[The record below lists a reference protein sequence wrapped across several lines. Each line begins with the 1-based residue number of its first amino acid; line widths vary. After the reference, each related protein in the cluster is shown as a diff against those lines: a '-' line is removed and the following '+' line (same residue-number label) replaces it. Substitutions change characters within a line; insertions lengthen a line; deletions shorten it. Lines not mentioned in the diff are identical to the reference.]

1 MAFYINE
8 QPIFAMMGPEMVP
21 EYYQQRN
28 PSRSRFQG
36 MMVPEIIPEMY
47 PEYYQPRN
55 YSRRQFPRIPRYVGF
70 VDELLEDA
78 KEIEFEQNRSGFM
91 NENDFVNAVAL
102 ALNKNDDSNETSD
115 EEVMENPKN
124 RNIQNIDVQIETSES
139 EDSDQEDKEYSENE
153 NIQDMDV
160 QLEQNH
166 SGSNMKTALLK
177 AVALA
182 LAQEDTSNNSDERN
196 IKNSKYEIIQNTTDK
211 SIENQQNVE
220 VATKKIKL
228 ANKIRINEDLEK
240 MQIHIE
246 LIGYKFK
253 GEHLDIRVF
262 NEDILEVKAEDG
274 DQKFEK
280 QFKVPSKG
288 DIENIESKFMVNGE
302 ENKQSLSIT
311 IPKKVKIVQ
320 VPIAMDED

>member
-1 MAFYINE
+1 
-8 QPIFAMMGPEMVP
+8 MG
-21 EYYQQRN
+21 
-28 PSRSRFQG
+28 
-36 MMVPEIIPEMY
+36 
-47 PEYYQPRN
+47 EYYQPRN

-102 ALNKNDDSNETSD
+102 ALNNN
-115 EEVMENPKN
+115 
-124 RNIQNIDVQIETSES
+124 DVQIETSES

-153 NIQDMDV
+153 YIQDMDV
-160 QLEQNH
+160 RLEQNH
-166 SGSNMKTALLK
+166 SGSNKKTALLK

-182 LAQEDTSNNSDERN
+182 LAQEDTSNNSDKRN
-196 IKNSKYEIIQNTTDK
+196 MKNSKNEIIRNTTDK

>member
-8 QPIFAMMGPEMVP
+8 QPIFAMMVPEMVP

-28 PSRSRFQG
+28 PSRSQFQR
-36 MMVPEIIPEMY
+36 MMVPEMIPEMD

-55 YSRRQFPRIPRYVGF
+55 YSRRQFQRMPSF
-70 VDELLEDA
+70 VDELLEDV

-91 NENDFVNAVAL
+91 NENDFLNAVAL

-115 EEVMENPKN
+115 EEDMENPKN

-153 NIQDMDV
+153 NIQDM
-160 QLEQNH
+160 EQNH

-196 IKNSKYEIIQNTTDK
+196 MKNSKNEIIQNTIDK

-228 ANKIRINEDLEK
+228 ANKISINEDLEK

-288 DIENIESKFMVNGE
+288 DIENIESKFMVNDE

>member
-1 MAFYINE
+1 MAFYFNE
-8 QPIFAMMGPEMVP
+8 QPIFAMMVPEMVP

-28 PSRSRFQG
+28 PSRSQFQR
-36 MMVPEIIPEMY
+36 MMVPEMIPEMD

-55 YSRRQFPRIPRYVGF
+55 YSRRQFQRMPSF
-70 VDELLEDA
+70 VDELIEDV

-115 EEVMENPKN
+115 EEDMENPRPKN
-124 RNIQNIDVQIETSES
+124 RNIQNIDVHIETSES

-166 SGSNMKTALLK
+166 SRSNMKTALLK

-182 LAQEDTSNNSDERN
+182 LAQDDTSNNSDERN
-196 IKNSKYEIIQNTTDK
+196 MRNSKNEIIQNTTDK
-211 SIENQQNVE
+211 SIENQKNVE
-220 VATKKIKL
+220 VATKKIEL

-288 DIENIESKFMVNGE
+288 DIENIQSKFMVNDEG
-302 ENKQSLSIT
+302 NKQSLSIT
-311 IPKKVKIVQ
+311 IPKTVKIVQ
-320 VPIAMDED
+320 VPIAMDEQ

>member
-1 MAFYINE
+1 
-8 QPIFAMMGPEMVP
+8 MG
-21 EYYQQRN
+21 
-28 PSRSRFQG
+28 
-36 MMVPEIIPEMY
+36 
-47 PEYYQPRN
+47 EYYQPRN

-124 RNIQNIDVQIETSES
+124 RNIQNIDVQ
-139 EDSDQEDKEYSENE
+139 
-153 NIQDMDV
+153 
-160 QLEQNH
+160 LEQNH
-166 SGSNMKTALLK
+166 SGSNKKTALLK